1 MWVHKIGRKAL
12 PLNENTRVCSEHFE
26 NSVNRRLRADEY
38 PTLKLPRLATGATV
52 VPKRRS
58 PRHRGLG
65 TSFLLGLE
73 EESTTHR
80 DCAPLARNS
89 VDVSCSTEITGDDIQ
104 HLESEI
110 DRLSQV
116 VSGLQNQVLSLKFS
130 INNIADSDQK
140 VSFYTG
146 FPTFAS
152 FEACYKFLG
161 PAVYELRY
169 WTSQQKSFK
178 GKGRTRTLP
187 PMEEF
192 FLVLVR
198 LRLGLFEQDIADRF
212 ELSCSTISR
221 IFTTWINFLYFKLRE
236 IPLWPPREV
245 IKSYMPKSFREL
257 YPTTRVVLDATEIY
271 VEKPSLPDVEQMTFS
286 NYKNNNT
293 FKALIGISPSGAVTF
308 VSQLF
313 SGSISDKQLTRQ
325 SGVLDLL
332 QSGDSVMADRGFDI
346 QDDLT
351 PLGVRLNIP
360 PFLKGKS
367 QLDERE
373 MIETRRIASVRIHVE
388 RAMERIKNY
397 HIFDRVVPSSLTD
410 LTNQIFFVCA
420 VLCNFWPPLC
430 N

>member
-1 MWVHKIGRKAL
+1 
-12 PLNENTRVCSEHFE
+12 
-26 NSVNRRLRADEY
+26 
-38 PTLKLPRLATGATV
+38 
-52 VPKRRS
+52 
-58 PRHRGLG
+58 
-65 TSFLLGLE
+65 
-73 EESTTHR
+73 
-80 DCAPLARNS
+80 
-89 VDVSCSTEITGDDIQ
+89 
-104 HLESEI
+104 
-110 DRLSQV
+110 
-116 VSGLQNQVLSLKFS
+116 
-130 INNIADSDQK
+130 
-140 VSFYTG
+140 
-146 FPTFAS
+146 
-152 FEACYKFLG
+152 
-161 PAVYELRY
+161 
-169 WTSQQKSFK
+169 
-178 GKGRTRTLP
+178 
-187 PMEEF
+187 
-192 FLVLVR
+192 
-198 LRLGLFEQDIADRF
+198 
-212 ELSCSTISR
+212 
-221 IFTTWINFLYFKLRE
+221 
-236 IPLWPPREV
+236 
-245 IKSYMPKSFREL
+245 MPKSFREL

-271 VEKPSLPDVEQMTFS
+271 VEKPSLPDVQQMTFS

-293 FKALIGISPSGAVTF
+293 FKALIGISPSGAVAF

-367 QLDERE
+367 QLDKRE
-373 MIETRRIASVRIHVE
+373 MIETCRIASVRIHVE